1 MYWNSSEIF
10 YKLIEKEKLFT
21 KSVLL
26 KYFPYM

>member
-10 YKLIEKEKLFT
+10 YKLIKKEKLFT

-26 KYFPYM
+26 KYFHYR